1 MPIRN
6 YRRTTEWIQ
15 LSLFLIIP
23 FIKVHGESLLRFDV
37 PTLRLHFF
45 GATIW
50 MQDFFSVLLFT
61 LAVSFFFIFL
71 TLLLGRV
78 WCGWSCPQTILCDLT
93 SVINKL
99 KPGMQRVWRQVL
111 FVFIAMVLG
120 FVSVAYFVPS
130 WELILKICR
139 YETGSVAVISVG
151 VLAVL
156 FYLNL
161 VFLRR
166 VFCTTICPYA
176 KLQGVIT
183 DDKTLIIQMD
193 PMRRD
198 ECLDCRQCFRM
209 CPTGQDIRDG
219 MQVGCIMC
227 AECIDACNLIMAK
240 KNRKGLV
247 GYAFG
252 ALPKGAKKKL
262 IRPAVAATGTVTLLL
277 MTFMA
282 YQHITRSPFGFSI
295 LPHPMEARYTK
306 EGEIINAYVLSIK
319 NKSNDDIQLTLGLG
333 SGNEKGEFNPFVTDL
348 IAVSAGRVEKYPLFI
363 RSHENLSEDRRIE
376 VILKDS
382 ASSKMVT
389 KSVYFLLPLEIKGS
403 RKNNVIFL
411 CANSK
416 TAGKIAKKV

>member
-6 YRRTTEWIQ
+6 YRRTAEWIQ
-15 LSLFLIIP
+15 LSLFLVIP
-23 FIKVHGESLLRFDV
+23 FIKLDGESLLRFDV

-45 GATIW
+45 GTTIW

-61 LAVSFFFIFL
+61 LVVSFFFIFL

-93 SVINKL
+93 SVINQLKL
-99 KPGMQRVWRQVL
+99 KPRIQRVWRQVL
-111 FVFIAMVLG
+111 FIFIAMVLG
-120 FVSVAYFVPS
+120 FASVAYFVPPG
-130 WELILKICR
+130 ELILKIR
-139 YETGSVAVISVG
+139 RFETGSVAVISVG

-156 FYLNL
+156 YYLNL

-166 VFCTTICPYA
+166 IFCTTICPYA

-198 ECLDCRQCFRM
+198 ECLDCQRCCRL

-227 AECIDACNLIMAK
+227 AECIDACNFIMAK
-240 KNRKGLV
+240 KKRKGVV

-252 ALPKGAKKKL
+252 ALPKGAWKEL
-262 IRPAVAATGTVTLLL
+262 IRPAVVVTGMVTLLL
-277 MTFMA
+277 LTFMA
-282 YQHITRSPFGFSI
+282 YQHLTRSPFCFSI

-306 EGEIINAYVLSIK
+306 EGEIINAYILSIK
-319 NKSNDDIQLTLGLG
+319 NKSDEDMQLTLGLG
-333 SGNEKGEFNPFVTDL
+333 RGNEKGQFNPSVADRL
-348 IAVSAGRVEKYPLFI
+348 AVAAGRVEKYPLFI
-363 RSHENLSEDRRIE
+363 RSVKSPNEDRKIDI
-376 VILKDS
+376 VLTDL
-382 ASSKMVT
+382 SSRKMVT
-389 KSVYFLLPLEIKGS
+389 QSVYFLLPLEIK
-403 RKNNVIFL
+403 
-411 CANSK
+411 
-416 TAGKIAKKV
+416 TAGKMAKKN

>member
-6 YRRTTEWIQ
+6 YRRTAEWIQ
-15 LSLFLIIP
+15 LSLFLFIP
-23 FIKVHGESLLRFDV
+23 FIKVNGESLLRFDV

-93 SVINKL
+93 SNINKLKL
-99 KPGMQRVWRQVL
+99 KPGMQRVWRQLL
-111 FVFIAMVLG
+111 FMIIAMVLG
-120 FVSVAYFVPS
+120 FVSVAYFVPP
-130 WELILKICR
+130 WDLILKFSR

-193 PMRRD
+193 PARRD
-198 ECLDCRQCFRM
+198 ECIDCQRCLRL
-209 CPTGQDIRDG
+209 CPTGQDIRNG

-227 AECIDACNLIMAK
+227 AECIDACNFTMAK
-240 KNRKGLV
+240 KKRKGV
-247 GYAFG
+247 VEYAFG
-252 ALPKGAKKKL
+252 VLPKGAKKKL
-262 IRPAVAATGTVTLLL
+262 MRPAVAATGTVTLLL
-277 MTFMA
+277 LIFMT
-282 YQHITRSPFGFSI
+282 YQHLTRSPFDFSI

-306 EGEIINAYVLSIK
+306 EGRIINAYILSIK

-333 SGNEKGEFNPFVTDL
+333 RGNEEREFNLSVTDQ
-348 IAVSAGRVEKYPLFI
+348 IAVPAGRVEKYPLFI
-363 RSHENLSEDRRIE
+363 RSRKNPTEDHKID

-389 KSVYFLLPLEIKGS
+389 KSVYFLLPLKI
-403 RKNNVIFL
+403 
-411 CANSK
+411 K
-416 TAGKIAKKV
+416 TAGKMAKKD